1 MSSTDT
7 TTYTQAEYDA
17 LRDALQ
23 SQIAELQSR
32 LEVAEKPKKN
42 RSVVRK
48 QKFADLTHNEETS
61 RLVDMM
67 TDNGA
72 IYHPVNQENNGGMG
86 SQCYTKVRK
95 GFCAIYKETLEEALV
110 LLFETLH
117 KKNGAILH
125 SKKGWGVRS
134 FDDTTDIDWA
144 LRIDHKTITNGGEE
158 WIGWK
163 IGERKEM
170 EAFWR
175 AWKGVD
181 TLPPPQSPP
190 RSPTQKKKKTEKK
203 EETVEKMGSH
213 ELEEVARKQ
222 EEERVARNE
231 AEEKANK
238 EAEEAREEEEEE
250 DEEESDGEAVE
261 GTPLTMKNGDER
273 VLFEGKIYIRETG
286 NEIEEDVEAGEF
298 NEPLMKDAEGGWFL
312 CHESHLD
319 K

>member
-17 LRDALQ
+17 LRDAFLQ
-23 SQIAELQSR
+23 QIAELQSR

-42 RSVVRK
+42 RSGGVKRSR
-48 QKFADLTHNEETS
+48 FGDRTHNEETS
-61 RLVDMM
+61 RLIDMM

-72 IYHPVNQENNGGMG
+72 EFCPVDREDNGGKG
-86 SQCYTKVRK
+86 SQSFTNVRK
-95 GFCAIYKETLEEALV
+95 GYRDIYFDTLEEALV
-110 LLFETLH
+110 LMFETLH
-117 KKNGAILH
+117 KKNGAIVH
-125 SKKGWGVRS
+125 SNRGWGVRS
-134 FDDTTDIDWA
+134 FNDRTDAKWG
-144 LRIDHKTITNGGEE
+144 LFRNHKTITNGGEE

-163 IGERKEM
+163 DGERKEM

-203 EETVEKMGSH
+203 EEKEETMGSH
-213 ELEEVARKQ
+213 ELAEVARRQ
-222 EEERVARNE
+222 EAERVARNE

-250 DEEESDGEAVE
+250 EEESDDLSGEELNLHSGESVIL
-261 GTPLTMKNGDER
+261 GSD
-273 VLFEGKIYIRETG
+273 GKIYN
-286 NEIEEDVEAGEF
+286 NEYIELTDLEEADFIEPMMKEDGVWS
-298 NEPLMKDAEGGWFL
+298 LRVD
-312 CHESHLD
+312 
-319 K
+319 

>member
-7 TTYTQAEYDA
+7 TTITITQADYDA
-17 LRDALQ
+17 LLH
-23 SQIAELQSR
+23 QIAELQSR
-32 LEVAEKPKKN
+32 LEVAEKPKKK

-72 IYHPVNQENNGGMG
+72 IYHPVNQENNGGNG

-163 IGERKEM
+163 DGERKEM
-170 EAFWR
+170 EAFWK

-181 TLPPPQSPP
+181 TLPPPQSPL
-190 RSPTQKKKKTEKK
+190 RSPTQKKKKAEKK
-203 EETVEKMGSH
+203 EEKEESIETMV
-213 ELEEVARKQ
+213 LEEVAREQ

-238 EAEEAREEEEEE
+238 EAEEAREEEEDE
-250 DEEESDGEAVE
+250 DDSDGEVE

-273 VLFEGKIYIRETG
+273 MLHDGKIYIKG
-286 NEIEEDVEAGEF
+286 GDGWNEIEEDVEAGEF
-298 NEPLMKDAEGGWFL
+298 NEPLMKDAEGLWFV
-312 CHESHLD
+312 CHESHLA